1 MIHPIKTNESN
12 PPEGS
17 AAGSDDEQR
26 TPGWNSPSSP
36 PQLQQ
41 EPELPLWAAALPLFP
56 GYPEKLFLTC
66 APLCSCTQNHS
77 QIQLCAVRAPLTFH
91 PAAPLH
97 CQVASR
103 MDEIFS
109 ADVSTD
115 ISSIEREGK
124 IKNRNRNGDVMTGGK
139 CIPAKT
145 ALWHLGSLGLQR
157 QPWKAEQKTPCG
169 FSVQTC
175 GGGNW
180 AAMILC
186 HIKITQRWEITK
198 YKAARTAKK
207 IIQTTM
213 GVIWS
218 FIFIWLWL
226 NRTQHATAAPS
237 SGRWHSS
244 SCKNSLT
251 HSFLS
256 PVFAK
261 CQIQS

>member
-26 TPGWNSPSSP
+26 TPGWDSPSSP

-56 GYPEKLFLTC
+56 GYTEKLFLTC
-66 APLCSCTQNHS
+66 APLCSRTQNHS

-115 ISSIEREGK
+115 ISSMEREGK

-145 ALWHLGSLGLQR
+145 VLWHLGSLGLQR

-175 GGGNW
+175 GGVGGGNW
-180 AAMILC
+180 AAVILC
-186 HIKITQRWEITK
+186 RIKITQRWEITK
-198 YKAARTAKK
+198 YKSARSAKK
-207 IIQTTM
+207 AIQTTM
-213 GVIWS
+213 GVVWLFIIEAACFIWS
-218 FIFIWLWL
+218 
-226 NRTQHATAAPS
+226 R
-237 SGRWHSS
+237 
-244 SCKNSLT
+244 
-251 HSFLS
+251 
-256 PVFAK
+256 
-261 CQIQS
+261 